1 MRARLSCSASSGFF
15 CLAAVVVANDGGSG
29 DHAGMSESTTSH
41 LRCVTKILLPA
52 TAHHQSRTMA
62 VRVRSVGTR
71 VRVGD
76 RGKRRCQSC
85 CWQRDSRLAQTG
97 DLRLH
102 NAVSLRARGTR
113 EHGGVLGVV
122 ITVLNSVCVLTVCRE
137 RAVFSVCITMV
148 HTSGFFLWSPIAI
161 AMVSRSSMGGS

>member
-1 MRARLSCSASSGFF
+1 
-15 CLAAVVVANDGGSG
+15 
-29 DHAGMSESTTSH
+29 
-41 LRCVTKILLPA
+41 
-52 TAHHQSRTMA
+52 MA

-113 EHGGVLGVV
+113 EHGGVLGLSVGGDHRFELSLCAHRLSRARGILSLYNHGTYFRLLSMV
-122 ITVLNSVCVLTVCRE
+122 AHRDCDGLAIFYGRVLICEL
-137 RAVFSVCITMV
+137 
-148 HTSGFFLWSPIAI
+148 GFQYALA
-161 AMVSRSSMGGS
+161 